1 MTSIFK
7 QVEVKIVGGHSI
19 FQKLQKDKQKACLK
33 LYDYQDCRYR
43 RETKG
48 SFSHKPVMTWRACKS
63 QDIYEF

>member
-19 FQKLQKDKQKACLK
+19 FQKLQKHKQKAYLK
-33 LYDYQDCRYR
+33 LYNYQDCRYR